1 MSTTHQAQT
10 VGPRGALGFLA
21 DRSVRTKILSGV
33 IAACL
38 GMTVITWVA
47 ISGLSSLHAGQE
59 RMQAEAVVP
68 LTKFDEVRRAYLQTR
83 VDALADEFVADTNG
97 VEHTA
102 YLADVQATHKA
113 VDALAKAVKSDKG
126 LSALVTKLDT
136 AWAAYD
142 KVVSSDEFLQLARS
156 GNKKAYIAMR
166 DAQVKP
172 QAVTIQESLDQLTQ
186 HIGLNT
192 RQALAAAQS
201 DYSSARR
208 TLLLVAVLAALVALA
223 LATVATRAV
232 TRPLRQVSE
241 ALEAVA
247 EGDLTK
253 RVTVS
258 GHDEVGAM
266 AESLNTATESM
277 AQTVQAIAGGVH
289 SLDSSAHELSDVAT
303 QVSASAE
310 ETASQAN
317 VVAAAA
323 EQVSR
328 SVETVATGSEE
339 MDASIKEIAQNAS
352 EAAAVASQA
361 VAVAEATNATV
372 SKLGESSLEIGNV
385 VKVITSIAEQT
396 NLLALNATIEAARA
410 GDAGKGFA
418 VVANE
423 VKDLA
428 QETAKATEDIAR
440 RVDAIQADTTH
451 AVQAIGE
458 ISEIIGRIND
468 FQLIIA
474 SAVEEQTATTTEMNR
489 SVTEASTG
497 VSEIATNIAGV
508 AEASQDTTVSISN
521 TTQASQMLA
530 RLSNELQEQVGKF
543 VVSAAAAQA

>member
-1 MSTTHQAQT
+1 MFMSLEDKKTKA
-10 VGPRGALGFLA
+10 GPRGAMTFVA
-21 DRSVRTKILSGV
+21 DRPVWVKIVSGV
-33 IAACL
+33 VAAIL

-47 ISGLSSLHAGQE
+47 ISGLGTMRHGQ
-59 RMQAEAVVP
+59 QQLNTAAVQP
-68 LTKFDEVRRAYLQTR
+68 LTHFNEVRRAYLQTR

-97 VEHTA
+97 VEHEA
-102 YLADVQATHKA
+102 YLADIAAMNKA
-113 VDALAKAVKSDKG
+113 LDELAKAVKGEKDREVQVAQ
-126 LSALVTKLDT
+126 LAT
-136 AWAAYD
+136 AWSAYE
-142 KVVSSDEFLQLARS
+142 KVVSSDQFLQLARS
-156 GNKKAYIAMR
+156 GDKKAYTALR

-172 QAVTIQESLDQLTQ
+172 QALKIQAALDTLTAD
-186 HIGLNT
+186 IT
-192 RQALAAAQS
+192 ADTKKELANAAS
-201 DYSSARR
+201 EYKSARWM
-208 TLLLVAVLAALVALA
+208 LLMVAGLAALVALA

-232 TRPLRQVSE
+232 TRPLRQVSD
-241 ALEAVA
+241 ALEAVSN
-247 EGDLTK
+247 GDLTQ
-253 RVTVS
+253 RVSVA
-258 GHDEVGAM
+258 GRDEVGVM
-266 AESLNTATESM
+266 AASLNKATESM
-277 AQTVQAIAGGVH
+277 SQTVQAIAGGAR
-289 SLDSSAHELSDVAT
+289 SLDSSAQELSDVAN

-310 ETASQAN
+310 ETAAQAG

-361 VAVAEATNATV
+361 VTVAEGTTATV

-428 QETAKATEDIAR
+428 QETAKATEDISR
-440 RVDAIQADTTH
+440 RVDTIQADTTR

-497 VSEIATNIAGV
+497 VSQIATNIAGV
-508 AEASQDTTVSISN
+508 AEAAQDTTVSISN
-521 TTQASQMLA
+521 TTQATQLLA
-530 RLSNELQEQVGKF
+530 RLSAELQEQVGKF
-543 VVSAAAAQA
+543 TV